1 MEVDSLD
8 KSFRMQ
14 VIFWLNLNNPIHE
27 MLADYIADL
36 KASRM
41 FAPTIRDALLL
52 VRDLRNGRLCEL
64 ERQFPGVVEFIKAN
78 GADGGDNGDDGLAR
92 RIDMLESAVLAGRAE
107 VLMKPLPE
115 ADAIIE
121 GAADSAADSAAD
133 LIEVTANGKPSS
145 EELGSLFMEERGNL
159 FS

>member
-27 MLADYIADL
+27 LLADYIADL
-36 KASRM
+36 KSSRM

-78 GADGGDNGDDGLAR
+78 GDGGGDDGLAR

>member
-27 MLADYIADL
+27 LLADYIADL

-78 GADGGDNGDDGLAR
+78 GDGGGDDGLAR

-115 ADAIIE
+115 ADAE
-121 GAADSAADSAAD
+121 GAVDSAAD

>member
-1 MEVDSLD
+1 MEVNKLG
-8 KSFRMQ
+8 KQFRKQ
-14 VIFWLNLNNPIHE
+14 EIFWLNLNNPIHE
-27 MLADYIADL
+27 LLADYIADL

-52 VRDLRNGRLCEL
+52 LRDLRNGRLCEL
-64 ERQFPGVVEFIKAN
+64 ERQFPGVVEYIKAN
-78 GADGGDNGDDGLAR
+78 GVDGTGGGDDGLER
-92 RIDMLESAVLAGRAE
+92 RVDMLESAVLAGRAE

-115 ADAIIE
+115 ADAVIE
-121 GAADSAADSAAD
+121 GAVD